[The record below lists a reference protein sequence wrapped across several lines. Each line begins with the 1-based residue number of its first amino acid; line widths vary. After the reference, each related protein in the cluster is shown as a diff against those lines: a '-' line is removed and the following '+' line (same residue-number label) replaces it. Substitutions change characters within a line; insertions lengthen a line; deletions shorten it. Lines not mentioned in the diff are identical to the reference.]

1 MMYIA
6 VMQEAAAVTLQ
17 YEYTYLSMWKLR
29 PKFQAL
35 ALLHW
40 WETMLIHV
48 LTRVE
53 VIQQFLKSSEKE

>member
-35 ALLHW
+35 ALPH
-40 WETMLIHV
+40 
-48 LTRVE
+48 
-53 VIQQFLKSSEKE
+53 